1 MWVQEHV
8 SIGVGPDGI
17 SLIHGNHVLF
27 SNVIQFMTEYVKD
40 GDLAED
46 VKKLKDVDIMFHLV
60 FKFMKDSVF

>member
-1 MWVQEHV
+1 M
-8 SIGVGPDGI
+8 
-17 SLIHGNHVLF
+17 
-27 SNVIQFMTEYVKD
+27 IQFMTEYVKD